1 MAQPALPAV
10 APCELRSL
18 RRRQA
23 STAGTAEPGWHI
35 EPSGVRLP
43 LPARAWESE
52 PMQETILTGLV
63 VIVVLGVGGQWLAR
77 RIGVPSLLLLLPLG
91 LLAGPV
97 TDIVDNKEIFGNAL
111 FPVVSFAVAILLFG
125 TGLRLRFDDLG
136 KAGRRPVIRLIT
148 LGASITLAATTVA
161 VLLLFDAPAPIALL
175 TGAVLIVSGPT
186 VIGPLLE
193 AMHAGEPVRSVL
205 NWESTTLDP
214 IGAILGVAIL
224 NGIVAGDVA
233 DLHPAL
239 ATLWSTVVGTAVGLA
254 AAFVVLLALSRSLI
268 TDELV
273 PAISLLFAVAAFGI
287 ADLIESESGLLAAT
301 VLGIVLANQQ
311 ITPTRVIQLFGEQ
324 LEVLITGSLFIVLGA
339 NISPSQL
346 EEHAWQ
352 IAILVAILVMAVR
365 PLAVAAA
372 TARTSLSWREKATIG
387 WAAPRGIVAA
397 ATSSQF
403 ALTLQSNDIEGGE
416 TLTAVVFGVIMGA
429 GIVYGL
435 TTPLVARRTG
445 VALPSPQGV
454 VLIGSDPWLVDLAR
468 QLGSAGADA
477 ALLTSD
483 YQQVEVRADGY
494 HVHPRILDRDQ
505 IGDFVADNGIGTAI
519 VASRND
525 AHRALATALFI
536 ELLGRGNVFELPT
549 GDHEATSRRGLLGRF
564 FKEVSR
570 AGSRPFLRGSNL
582 TRIDE
587 AIGAGARVATVT
599 PAEIGPDDIR
609 LALIERD
616 GKVVLSGAAQPSA
629 DARLI
634 AVVPH
639 RPR

>member
-1 MAQPALPAV
+1 
-10 APCELRSL
+10 
-18 RRRQA
+18 
-23 STAGTAEPGWHI
+23 
-35 EPSGVRLP
+35 
-43 LPARAWESE
+43 
-52 PMQETILTGLV
+52 MQETILTGLV